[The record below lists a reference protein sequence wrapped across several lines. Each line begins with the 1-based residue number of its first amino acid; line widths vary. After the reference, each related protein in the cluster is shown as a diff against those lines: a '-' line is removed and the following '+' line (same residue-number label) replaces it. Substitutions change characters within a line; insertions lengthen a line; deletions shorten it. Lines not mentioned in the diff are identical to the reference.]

1 MSRESKMQR
10 SRGFNPSHIQAAHL
24 RAAHIRAADIP
35 TAMPPLRATL
45 WLWFAC
51 GLMALLAFPGL
62 RGFNATI
69 GWLPF
74 WLVVAPLIDLAVLR
88 RHWLAATSRAFLA
101 RARRRRRPARQ
112 ARRLQHR
119 RVMRTAPRPRLAN
132 P

>member
-1 MSRESKMQR
+1 MQR
-10 SRGFNPSHIQAAHL
+10 SRRFTQSQLQAVNIP
-24 RAAHIRAADIP
+24 AA
-35 TAMPPLRATL
+35 TPPLRAAL

-51 GLMALLAFPGL
+51 GLIALLVFPAL
-62 RGFNATI
+62 RGFDATI

-74 WLVVAPLIDLAVLR
+74 WLVIAPLIDLVVLR

-112 ARRLQHR
+112 AQRLQR
-119 RVMRTAPRPRLAN
+119 RRTMRTAPRPRLAN